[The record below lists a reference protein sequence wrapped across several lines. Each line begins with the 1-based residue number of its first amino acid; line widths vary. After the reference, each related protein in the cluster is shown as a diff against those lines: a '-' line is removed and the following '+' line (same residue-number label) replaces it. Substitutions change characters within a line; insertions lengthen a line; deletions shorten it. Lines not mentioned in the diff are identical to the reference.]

1 MTFYPSPEPLSVI
14 PAPARY
20 DQMLLRAAGIGIG
33 TDSTQTW
40 SIEDAA
46 AFWLPGW
53 KPSGVSETLPADGVM
68 SLATREFLSLFCGL
82 PSIGLLCGALGKL
95 PRFVRPVENMPYEGV
110 LPHGFF
116 YAAHLAFAPDGHA
129 IRVQLQNTGYQALA
143 ATIKRAPN
151 LSRCSAVACHERC
164 STTPVRLGDRCRR
177 GESPPAPCRF

>member
-116 YAAHLAFAPDGHA
+116 YAAHLAFAPERSCDSRATSEHWVSGA
-129 IRVQLQNTGYQALA
+129 RCDDQACAESESMLGRCLPRTVFDNARQTG
-143 ATIKRAPN
+143 
-151 LSRCSAVACHERC
+151 
-164 STTPVRLGDRCRR
+164 
-177 GESPPAPCRF
+177 